1 MGVHKMNNSNK
12 LYSTVAEAAE
22 MTGLSQ
28 AYIRELLNRG
38 KIDKNTK
45 LKGIKAGKEW
55 RIDTQSIY
63 EYLGMQK
70 TSTDY
75 EKDLYIQHLEMK
87 IEQYKDQI
95 NQFKNALIL
104 INNCLEI

>member
-1 MGVHKMNNSNK
+1 MNNSNK

-22 MTGLSQ
+22 MTGLSEG
-28 AYIRELLNRG
+28 YIRELLNRG
-38 KIDKNTK
+38 KIDKNIK

-75 EKDLYIQHLEMK
+75 EKELYIKDLEK
-87 IEQYKDQI
+87 QIKVYKGQI
-95 NQFKNALIL
+95 DKFKNIIEVLHNSLVI
-104 INNCLEI
+104 INI

>member
-1 MGVHKMNNSNK
+1 MNNNNK

-22 MTGLSQ
+22 MTGLSEG
-28 AYIRELLNRG
+28 YIRELLNRG
-38 KIDKNTK
+38 KIDKNIK

-63 EYLGMQK
+63 EYLGIHK

>member
-1 MGVHKMNNSNK
+1 MNNNNK

-38 KIDKNTK
+38 KIDKNIK

-63 EYLGMQK
+63 EYLGIQK

-87 IEQYKDQI
+87 IEQYKDRI

>member
-1 MGVHKMNNSNK
+1 MNNNNK

-38 KIDKNTK
+38 KMDKNTK

-63 EYLGMQK
+63 EYLGIQK

>member
-1 MGVHKMNNSNK
+1 MNNNNK

-22 MTGLSQ
+22 MTGLSEG
-28 AYIRELLNRG
+28 YIRELLNRG
-38 KIDKNTK
+38 KIDKNIK

-63 EYLGMQK
+63 EYLGIQK